1 MNLKQYILA
10 CGVNSIIGMNGK
22 IDDDLDSVSQRL
34 WFGFGRIQR
43 GPYHQNWSPKG
54 TTMPVVNVKTF
65 TQTLANIKNQLMLL
79 FEASTKFTCA
89 WHKDSF
95 SNPELNK
102 NMSDI

>member
-43 GPYHQNWSPKG
+43 NLYQQNWSLKG
-54 TTMPVVNVKTF
+54 KTMPGVNVKAF
-65 TQTLANIKNQLMLL
+65 TQTSAHIKHQLILL
-79 FEASTKFTCA
+79 FEAST
-89 WHKDSF
+89 
-95 SNPELNK
+95 
-102 NMSDI
+102 